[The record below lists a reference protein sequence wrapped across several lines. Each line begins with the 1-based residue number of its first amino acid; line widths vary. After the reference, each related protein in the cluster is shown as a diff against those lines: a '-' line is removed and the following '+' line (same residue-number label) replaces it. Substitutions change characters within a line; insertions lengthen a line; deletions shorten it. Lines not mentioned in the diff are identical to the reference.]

1 MKISSHFI
9 CHDSAGMH
17 NSSQNMNVFHENVLE
32 ANNKHASKETKNFD
46 IKLFVYA
53 IRSDYF
59 NLLNLGNAFQHLT
72 IHVVVFPSCSH
83 IQASC

>member
-1 MKISSHFI
+1 
-9 CHDSAGMH
+9 
-17 NSSQNMNVFHENVLE
+17 MNVFHENVLE
-32 ANNKHASKETKNFD
+32 ANNKHVSKETKNFD

-72 IHVVVFPSCSH
+72 
-83 IQASC
+83 

>member
-1 MKISSHFI
+1 MSCLTVS
-9 CHDSAGMH
+9 
-17 NSSQNMNVFHENVLE
+17 NMNVFHENVLE
-32 ANNKHASKETKNFD
+32 ANNKHVSKETKNFD

-72 IHVVVFPSCSH
+72 
-83 IQASC
+83 